1 MYYPH
6 LSSLTPAVVDRI
18 YNIDTASSQAEPTFL
33 ILVGAPGSGKSSGH
47 GRAIEAGLIPAGNYA
62 TINMDTL
69 LESLLPF
76 RAASSMAHFLKG
88 KAATR
93 DLVRFS
99 TLPLYSSH
107 KEDLGIFN
115 WYDESHAALKEADPA
130 TIRAFNR
137 VRKQFAA
144 LKGHDTEDRL
154 LDINNAALKRAID
167 RRIPVVYETTLFLT
181 KEGRVTK
188 IDGLMSYL
196 KKTPYRVVFY
206 HIRGDP
212 VDISRRIQAR
222 QEHSTPQNSFPFY
235 RFVPSSVE
243 AVTEYV
249 STTQKAFNAIKHQ
262 YRKRAAFEEIENPYD
277 PVKRP
282 QENRRSTSTRK
293 QQIIRAYGSTDLY
306 VSSPSPSSSPSSSN
320 IFRLSSE
327 PAQQQ
332 RRRTTKK
339 SRTED

>member
-1 MYYPH
+1 
-6 LSSLTPAVVDRI
+6 
-18 YNIDTASSQAEPTFL
+18 
-33 ILVGAPGSGKSSGH
+33 
-47 GRAIEAGLIPAGNYA
+47 
-62 TINMDTL
+62 
-69 LESLLPF
+69 
-76 RAASSMAHFLKG
+76 
-88 KAATR
+88 
-93 DLVRFS
+93 
-99 TLPLYSSH
+99 
-107 KEDLGIFN
+107 
-115 WYDESHAALKEADPA
+115 
-130 TIRAFNR
+130 
-137 VRKQFAA
+137 
-144 LKGHDTEDRL
+144 
-154 LDINNAALKRAID
+154 
-167 RRIPVVYETTLFLT
+167 
-181 KEGRVTK
+181 
-188 IDGLMSYL
+188 MSYL

-320 IFRLSSE
+320 IFRLSSSE